1 MHKRIETGLVNR
13 IAIYIRYRISVG
25 DCTPSWVSCVN
36 GNDVRC
42 AVLCNCVLLSC
53 QYRRIHTYR
62 SFARICNRNCKRIGQ
77 RHNVS
82 GVECV
87 IDPVLDWVCSLLAY
101 HISVF
106 TCKVESSRSCPVVRV
121 NIRIEGGLST
131 VVVEEF
137 DCECSAIDGGRPGD
151 QVVDVPNLVDL
162 SSSQNVGLVCERI
175 WLFDCQ
181 SGRGTRVDEGHD
193 EGSRSKF
200 GSDCSSYL
208 ESVLTRQIIRHVD
221 GIKIEVSSYRV
232 KYSVCRPICY

>member
-13 IAIYIRYRISVG
+13 IAIYIRYRIRIG
-25 DCTPSWVSCVN
+25 DCTPSWVSCVT

-77 RHNVS
+77 RHNVCEVGS
-82 GVECV
+82 V

-101 HISVF
+101 HLSVF
-106 TCKVESSRSCPVVRV
+106 TCQVESSRSCPVVRE

-131 VVVEEF
+131 VVVEEL

-151 QVVDVPNLVDL
+151 QAIDVPNLVDL
-162 SSSQNVGLVCERI
+162 SSPQNVGLVFKRI

-181 SGRGTRVDEGHD
+181 SGRGTRVDKGHHK
-193 EGSRSKF
+193 GLCHRLR
-200 GSDCSSYL
+200 SDCAFDG
-208 ESVLTRQIIRHVD
+208 ESVDAGWVFGHVD
-221 GIKIEVSSYRV
+221 RLEAVVARN
-232 KYSVCRPICY
+232 